1 MQIGDRYEVSGVVTE
16 ETTAQ
21 RVGSGGLPVFGT
33 PFMTAMMENAAY
45 ALLQRELPEGKSSVG
60 TKLDVFHV
68 SPSPVGMRVRATAE
82 VTEVSADG
90 RTVAFKVAAY
100 DDAGLIGEGSHRRAV
115 IDTARFMAKCSSK
128 LKP

>member
-1 MQIGDRYEVSGVVTE
+1 MQIGDTYEVTGAVTE
-16 ETTAQ
+16 QTTA
-21 RVGSGGLPVFGT
+21 RHVGSGGLDVFAT
-33 PFMTAMMENAAY
+33 PCMTALMESAAY
-45 ALLQRELPEGKSSVG
+45 RLLQRELPEGKSSVG

-90 RTVAFKVAAY
+90 RTVGFRVAAY

-115 IDTARFMAKCSSK
+115 IDTERFLAKCANK
-128 LKP
+128 LK